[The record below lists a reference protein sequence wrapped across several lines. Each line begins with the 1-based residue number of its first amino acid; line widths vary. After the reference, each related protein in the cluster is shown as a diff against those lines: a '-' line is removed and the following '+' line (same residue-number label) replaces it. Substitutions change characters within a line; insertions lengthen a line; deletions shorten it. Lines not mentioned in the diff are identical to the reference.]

1 MSSLGV
7 VLAAAGSSRR
17 LGFDKLFTPVLGKT
31 VFQFTLERLLASPD
45 VAQVVVATS
54 AENLPV
60 VQGFIAAPHPGGKPV
75 TVVAGGAERQDSV
88 MAGLKALDPALDYVL
103 IQDAARPFLSPE
115 LIASVF
121 AAAREHGAAVCG
133 HPSIDTLKEV
143 SEEGGDVR
151 AVARTLD
158 RSRIW
163 AVQTPQIFRR
173 SLLVEAY
180 AHVAATGGSVT
191 DDTAAVEALGK
202 PVVIVKSEAF
212 NGKIT
217 RKADWDVA
225 LRQLFPFD
233 DDVQIGAEMRKLIH
247 DFNNQLTS
255 LMGFAYLLDCDCP
268 EDSPMKSSITAVNE
282 AVTKCHEI
290 SLALQKRVREF
301 HTQKT
306 AFSQSL
312 TDPDGVTTPV
322 SPLAAATAAATA
334 AAAAHASPVGPVA
347 SVSPLSPLAAPVSPL
362 SPISPVAPPASPISI
377 IRPQG

>member
-60 VQGFIAAPHPGGKPV
+60 VQGFIASSNPGGKPV
-75 TVVAGGAERQDSV
+75 AVVAGGAERQDSV

-121 AAAREHGAAVCG
+121 AAAQEHGAAVCG

-143 SEEGGDVR
+143 REEGGEIR

-180 AHVAATGGSVT
+180 AHVAASGGSVT

-202 PVVIVKSEAF
+202 PVVIVKSDAF

-301 HTQKT
+301 HSQKT
-306 AFSQSL
+306 AFNQSL
-312 TDPDGVTTPV
+312 TDPDGIATPV

-334 AAAAHASPVGPVA
+334 AAAAHAA
-347 SVSPLSPLAAPVSPL
+347 SLAPVSPVAAPI
-362 SPISPVAPPASPISI
+362 SPLSPVAPPASPISM